1 MAGSETIKS
10 RRNRR
15 AETVPQSTDFGH
27 SWLHLRAALTQLG
40 EPTVAAPTLSDAI
53 VTGKIYVFAQR
64 LWKET
69 GSDDGWGD
77 NWVSRKDAEKLGF
90 VTSGL
95 VGPNHRSFALSQH
108 FWHSAGCLS
117 AALAKWEASK
127 DLLLPPVGEEKGPIS
142 GSMVSWEIHSPYV
155 PTLQLELLQKLIAVG
170 AYKPPVQNLGGRR
183 RSSKWDA
190 WTARFV
196 EYLQDF
202 GIQTLHDVDLQ
213 AEGIAAIID
222 DKLALGGEEKV
233 DARDARRT
241 IAVVLRHL
249 QESQKT

>member
-1 MAGSETIKS
+1 
-10 RRNRR
+10 
-15 AETVPQSTDFGH
+15 
-27 SWLHLRAALTQLG
+27 
-40 EPTVAAPTLSDAI
+40 
-53 VTGKIYVFAQR
+53 
-64 LWKET
+64 
-69 GSDDGWGD
+69 
-77 NWVSRKDAEKLGF
+77 
-90 VTSGL
+90 
-95 VGPNHRSFALSQH
+95 
-108 FWHSAGCLS
+108 LS

-142 GSMVSWEIHSPYV
+142 GSMVSWEIHSPYI